1 MSIKKLLVPLDDGVT
16 GRLALSTAY
25 QVAVTNSAHIE
36 AYHVAADAKEAVPL
50 LGEGM
55 SGAMIEEMIDLADKD
70 ADERAKAAREA
81 FNKFCKENQIAIAE
95 RGPSEYGVTASWN
108 EAVGREDQLVAYR
121 GRVADLIVV
130 AKPPVD
136 IERPV
141 IVTLHSAVFE
151 SGKPVLLAPPTT
163 PEVVGERVAIAW
175 TGSAYA
181 ARAVTAA
188 MPILEGA
195 EQVLIYAVDT
205 VNSPV
210 RLPATDLAE
219 QLSWHGVSAEIRD
232 MRGGAGTTGTALLDQ
247 CAADNVS
254 LLVMGAFT
262 QSRMAQIVLGS
273 VTRHVI
279 QNTHVPVLM
288 AH

>member
-1 MSIKKLLVPLDDGVT
+1 MSIKKLLVPLDDEAT
-16 GRLALSTAY
+16 GRVALLTAY
-25 QVAVTNSAHIE
+25 QVAAGHDAHIE

-70 ADERAKAAREA
+70 ADERARSARQVFDE
-81 FNKFCKENQIAIAE
+81 FCRDKNITVSEL
-95 RGPSEYGVTASWN
+95 GPSTTGVTASWN

-130 AKPPVD
+130 AKPPMDV
-136 IERPV
+136 ERPV

-151 SGKPVLLAPPTT
+151 SGKPVLLAPAKVC
-163 PEVVGERVAIAW
+163 ESLGKRVAIAW

-188 MPILEGA
+188 MPLLEKA
-195 EQVLIYAVDT
+195 DKVVIYAVDT

-210 RLPATDLAE
+210 RLPATDVSE
-219 QLSWHGVSAEIRD
+219 QLSWHGVTTETHE
-232 MRGGAGTTGTALLDQ
+232 MPGGTGTTGNAVLSQ
-247 CAADNVS
+247 CQADDID

-279 QNTHVPVLM
+279 QNTEIPVLM